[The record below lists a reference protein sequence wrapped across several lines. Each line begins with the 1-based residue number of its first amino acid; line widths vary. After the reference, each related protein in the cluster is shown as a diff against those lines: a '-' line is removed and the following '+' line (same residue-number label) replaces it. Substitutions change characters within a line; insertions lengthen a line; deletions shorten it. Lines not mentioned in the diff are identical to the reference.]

1 MEEHNPF
8 TILFNKLDSL
18 LKSNKK
24 LEKKVDLLLQIVGKV
39 DLSDEFNIKGLKE
52 ASKVLGYKSTK
63 TLRNKMDDKG
73 GKLVKNKDYRKVENT
88 KDFFFSKSALL
99 AKKGKI

>member
-8 TILFNKLDSL
+8 TILFKKLDSL
-18 LKSNKK
+18 EKSNKK
-24 LEKKVDLLLQIVGKV
+24 LEKKVDLLLQIVGEV
-39 DLSDEFNIKGLKE
+39 DLNDEFSIKGLKE
-52 ASKVLGYKSTK
+52 ACKILGYKSTK

-99 AKKGKI
+99 ANKGKI